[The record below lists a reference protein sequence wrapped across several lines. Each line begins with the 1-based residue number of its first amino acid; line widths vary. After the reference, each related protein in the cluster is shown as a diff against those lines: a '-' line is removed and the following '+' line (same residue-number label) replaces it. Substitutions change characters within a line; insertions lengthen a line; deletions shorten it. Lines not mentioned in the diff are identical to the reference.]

1 MEKSEFKSL
10 LKEIRSELN
19 MNKNM
24 LDKVLNEEM
33 VEEKPNDVEIQTT
46 FNEDSMDVLC
56 EDAEVE
62 NENKEGE

>member
-1 MEKSEFKSL
+1 MENE
-10 LKEIRSELN
+10 
-19 MNKNM
+19 
-24 LDKVLNEEM
+24 KVLNEEM

>member
-33 VEEKPNDVEIQTT
+33 CRGNSINLQKIANIIREYEN
-46 FNEDSMDVLC
+46 FEDFSQ
-56 EDAEVE
+56 
-62 NENKEGE
+62 ENKK

>member
-1 MEKSEFKSL
+1 MHDFSKLIGLIIEKCESKRNFAK
-10 LKEIRSELN
+10 
-19 MNKNM
+19 
-24 LDKVLNEEM
+24 EM
-33 VEEKPNDVEIQTT
+33 VEERPNDVEIQTT

>member
-1 MEKSEFKSL
+1 MENE
-10 LKEIRSELN
+10 
-19 MNKNM
+19 
-24 LDKVLNEEM
+24 KVLNEEM

-46 FNEDSMDVLC
+46 FNEESMDVLC

>member
-1 MEKSEFKSL
+1 MENE
-10 LKEIRSELN
+10 
-19 MNKNM
+19 
-24 LDKVLNEEM
+24 KVLNEEM
-33 VEEKPNDVEIQTT
+33 FEEKPNDVEIQTT